1 MTLIGRIRRLWSGV
15 NAMFDESLIFA
26 DRADAGRRLANAIQR
41 EEFADPVVMAL
52 PRGGVPVAFEVATI
66 LQAPLELLIVR
77 KIGAPGHAEFGL
89 GALVDGDEPEL
100 VLNAEAMRMVR
111 PSEAYLAEETE
122 RQRAEL
128 RRRRALY
135 LGDRP
140 RISPKGRNIIIV
152 DDGIAT
158 GGTAKAAVQA
168 LRQAGAAALM
178 LAVPVAPPSAIAN
191 LRSKVERI
199 VCLAMPEPF
208 HAVSLYYDD
217 FEQTTDAEVVALLKR
232 AGAE

>member
-1 MTLIGRIRRLWSGV
+1 
-15 NAMFDESLIFA
+15 MFYESLIFA
-26 DRADAGRRLANAIQR
+26 DRADAGRKLANAIQK

-52 PRGGVPVAFEVATI
+52 PRGGVPVAFEVAAI
-66 LQAPLELLIVR
+66 LGAPLELLIVR

-111 PSEAYLAEETE
+111 PSEAYVAEETE

-168 LRQAGAAALM
+168 LRQAGVAALM
-178 LAVPVAPPSAIAN
+178 LAVPVAPPSAIAS
-191 LRSKVERI
+191 LRSKVDRI
-199 VCLAMPEPF
+199 VCLATPEPF
-208 HAVSLYYDD
+208 HAVSIYYDD
-217 FEQTTDAEVVALLKR
+217 FEQTTDAEVIALLKR
-232 AGAE
+232 ARAA